1 MTWEKYRDSRP
12 ALIAPEIGP
21 VFHLKK
27 ICHAKEMA
35 SDFTSFIV
43 AFAIVASLIAVGI
56 LYGRRQCPPCR
67 KIRCSVPPPEEIR
80 MPMLQDVLFVRS
92 SPETDKKTPAPV
104 AEALIGGPSRT
115 YISSN
120 DTRWHEIGFVKGE
133 QHREPFRLF
142 AHRKYPRSDRYEYFM
157 RTKDGINVPFN
168 TEKDVEL

>member
-1 MTWEKYRDSRP
+1 
-12 ALIAPEIGP
+12 
-21 VFHLKK
+21 
-27 ICHAKEMA
+27 MA
-35 SDFTSFIV
+35 SDVTSFIL
-43 AFAIVASLIAVGI
+43 ALAIVVSLIAVGI

-67 KIRCSVPPPEEIR
+67 KIKCSVPLPEEVR

-92 SPETDKKTPAPV
+92 PPAGTPAPV
-104 AEALIGGPSRT
+104 AEALVGGPSRT

-133 QHREPFRLF
+133 EHREPFRLF

-168 TEKDVEL
+168 TEKDVELQNGDLITVPGFSGQFKAVIYPVEKLVYNPVV